1 MKILKNAVRRQKTR
15 KDPIRCHFGLSKNRG
30 QLLTV
35 DLSAA
40 TRTAPKWKIGSHYK
54 LIKVDLN
61 NKIRL
66 IISPASI
73 NGYRLTTSSKRRAKI
88 IFPINPKIKGLS
100 GTVSDFE
107 SRVFGEELFID
118 IPKSSIDQKAETFKV
133 PTLFDWAKIG
143 KVA

>member
-1 MKILKNAVRRQKTR
+1 MIISSAVRRQKLR

-30 QLLTV
+30 QILTL

-40 TRTAPKWKIGSHYK
+40 TRTAPKWKIGSHFK
-54 LIKVDLN
+54 LIKVDLE

-66 IISPASI
+66 IISPASV

-88 IFPINPKIKGLS
+88 IFPMKPKIKGLI
-100 GTVSDFE
+100 GTISEFE
-107 SRVFGEELFID
+107 SRVFGHELFID
-118 IPKSSIDQKAETFKV
+118 IPKSCIEKKAEPFKL
-133 PTLFDWAKIG
+133 PSLFEWANIG